1 MTLAALLTTGTEL
14 TRGEL
19 VNTNAAWLGERLTL
33 LGFDVLEH
41 ATVGDS
47 RTDIARALQ
56 RLSGLVDVVIAT
68 GGLGP
73 TTDDLTAEVVA
84 SVLGVALTTHEPS
97 LTAIRDR
104 YWKVLG
110 REMPAS
116 NAKQAELP
124 AGCDV
129 LANGVGTAPG
139 FAVRLDRAQLFFL
152 PGVPAEMK
160 PMFEQSVVPR
170 VAVDA
175 SKRSHQIRMRC
186 FGLSESQT
194 QDLLVG
200 VEANE
205 PGVVIGYRAHFPEIE
220 VKVLATP
227 IEAAS
232 ASNSI
237 EVRAERVAA
246 RVKERLGSAIYGGEG
261 DSYPAWV
268 GGLLRAHGWTL
279 SVAESCTGGLVGKL
293 LTDAAGSS
301 DFLLL
306 DAVTYSNMA
315 KQNVLGVPEETLRVH
330 GAVSEQVAR
339 AMAEGVLRISGSNL
353 SIAITGIAGPGG
365 GSEEKPVG
373 TVWIASASRE
383 GETVAERLFWPL
395 DRDRVRMISA
405 YAALRMVAQR
415 VRPS

>member
-1 MTLAALLTTGTEL
+1 
-14 TRGEL
+14 
-19 VNTNAAWLGERLTL
+19 LGERLTL
-33 LGFDVLEH
+33 LGLDVIEH

-47 RTDIARALQ
+47 RTDIAQALQ
-56 RLSGLVDVVIAT
+56 RLSGVVDVVIAT

-124 AGCDV
+124 TGCDI

-139 FAVRLDRAQLFFL
+139 FAVRLGRAQLFFL

-160 PMFEQSVVPR
+160 PMFEQSVVPH

-175 SKRSHQIRMRC
+175 SKRSHQIRLRS

-220 VKVLATP
+220 IKVLATP
-227 IEAAS
+227 ITTPLATSLEHAAGDES
-232 ASNSI
+232 VV
-237 EVRAERVAA
+237 VRAERVAA

-268 GGLLRAHGWTL
+268 GGLLRARGWTL

-306 DAVTYSNMA
+306 DTVTYANSA

-339 AMAEGVLRISGSNL
+339 AMAEGVLRVGGSNL

-373 TVWIASASRE
+373 TVWIASASCD

>member
-1 MTLAALLTTGTEL
+1 
-14 TRGEL
+14 
-19 VNTNAAWLGERLTL
+19 
-33 LGFDVLEH
+33 
-41 ATVGDS
+41 
-47 RTDIARALQ
+47 
-56 RLSGLVDVVIAT
+56 
-68 GGLGP
+68 
-73 TTDDLTAEVVA
+73 
-84 SVLGVALTTHEPS
+84 
-97 LTAIRDR
+97 
-104 YWKVLG
+104 
-110 REMPAS
+110 
-116 NAKQAELP
+116 
-124 AGCDV
+124 
-129 LANGVGTAPG
+129 
-139 FAVRLDRAQLFFL
+139 
-152 PGVPAEMK
+152 
-160 PMFEQSVVPR
+160 MFELSVVPR

-175 SKRSHQIRMRC
+175 SQRSHQIRLRS

-220 VKVLATP
+220 IKVLATP
-227 IEAAS
+227 LENAAGDES
-232 ASNSI
+232 VL
-237 EVRAERVAA
+237 VRAERVAS

-268 GGLLRAHGWTL
+268 GGLLRARGWTL

-306 DAVTYSNMA
+306 DAVTYSNSA
-315 KQNVLGVPEETLRVH
+315 KQNVLGVPEQSLRVH
-330 GAVSEQVAR
+330 GAVSEEVAR
-339 AMAEGVLRISGSNL
+339 AMAEGVLRVSGSDV

-373 TVWIASASRE
+373 TVWIASASRD

-405 YAALRMVAQR
+405 YAALRMVARR
-415 VRPS
+415 VRPE